1 MVSILK
7 GQNITVTGGTGSI
20 GGTIVRRA
28 LKEGAKS
35 IKIFSNDEN
44 GLYELEEKLEKTNK
58 LEFIIGDIRDE
69 DTVRD
74 ALKKTDLV
82 FHAAALKHVDRCE
95 LNPFETVSVN
105 IIGTNNVAKAA
116 IKEKVKRVISI
127 STDKAVNPIGVMGAT
142 KLVAEKLIMSEA
154 YHQHSNTVFTSVRFG
169 NVINTRGSIMPRIA
183 NQIQRGG
190 PITLT
195 DRKMQRFFMTKEQA
209 VDLIMSATQLAKGG
223 EIFVLKMPLL
233 RLEDLFD
240 AIKQVIA
247 PKYGFK
253 PSQIKTKII
262 GVRPGEKFNEYLL
275 NDYEMD
281 HALEMKDFFIIPPLQ
296 YITKNKYP
304 GAKKPKSIHSYFENL
319 KPIKKKEILKI
330 IKDVYLNQK

>member
-1 MVSILK
+1 MTSILK

-20 GGTIVRRA
+20 GETIVRRA
-28 LKEGAKS
+28 LKEGAKF

-44 GLYELEEKLEKTNK
+44 GLYELEEKLEKTNRLK
-58 LEFIIGDIRDE
+58 FIIGDIRNE
-69 DTVRD
+69 DSVRD
-74 ALKKTDLV
+74 SLKKTNLV

-95 LNPFETVSVN
+95 LNPFETVAVN
-105 IIGTNNVAKAA
+105 IIGTNNVAKAS
-116 IKEKVKRVISI
+116 IKEKVKKVISI

-154 YHQHSNTVFTSVRFG
+154 YHRHSNTVFSSVRFG
-169 NVINTRGSIMPRIA
+169 NVINTRGSIMPHIE
-183 NQIQRGG
+183 NQIQLGG

-195 DRKMQRFFMTKEQA
+195 DLKMQRFFMTKEQA
-209 VDLIMSATQLAKGG
+209 VDLIMSATRMAKGG

-240 AIKQVIA
+240 AMKQIIA

-253 PSQIKTKII
+253 PLQIKTKITGI
-262 GVRPGEKFNEYLL
+262 RPGEKFTEYLL
-275 NDYEMD
+275 NDYEMN

-296 YITKNKYP
+296 YITKNKYS
-304 GAKKPKSIHSYFENL
+304 GAKKPKNIHSYFENL
-319 KPIKKKEILKI
+319 KPLKKKEILKI
-330 IKDVYLNQK
+330 IKDVYLNKK

>member
-1 MVSILK
+1 
-7 GQNITVTGGTGSI
+7 
-20 GGTIVRRA
+20 
-28 LKEGAKS
+28 
-35 IKIFSNDEN
+35 
-44 GLYELEEKLEKTNK
+44 
-58 LEFIIGDIRDE
+58 
-69 DTVRD
+69 
-74 ALKKTDLV
+74 
-82 FHAAALKHVDRCE
+82 
-95 LNPFETVSVN
+95 
-105 IIGTNNVAKAA
+105 
-116 IKEKVKRVISI
+116 
-127 STDKAVNPIGVMGAT
+127 MGAT

-169 NVINTRGSIMPRIA
+169 NVLDTRGSIMPRIE

-209 VDLIMSATQLAKGG
+209 VDLIMSATRLAKGG

-240 AIKQVIA
+240 AMKQVIA

-253 PSQIKTKII
+253 PSQIKTKIMGI
-262 GVRPGEKFNEYLL
+262 RPGEKFTEYLL
-275 NDYEMD
+275 NDYEMN